1 MKEKLARFMYGRYG
15 VDSFSQC
22 LMWIAIVG
30 FLLSNFRWGRGFYF
44 IGFAAMVYATVRI
57 FSKNTY
63 KRAAENQKFLQR
75 TSKIRSFFQQKK
87 WAMMQKKSYHIYKC
101 PSCKQKIRIP
111 RGKGKIEISC
121 PKCRTK
127 FIKRS

>member
-22 LMWIAIVG
+22 LMWIAIIG

>member
-22 LMWIAIVG
+22 LMWVAIIG

>member
-15 VDSFSQC
+15 IDSFGKC
-22 LMWIAIVG
+22 LLWIAMIC
-30 FLLSNFRWGRGFYF
+30 FLLSMFRFGRGLYY
-44 IGFAAMVYATVRI
+44 IGLVAIVYAYIRM
-57 FSKNTY
+57 FSRKTY

-75 TSKIRSFFQQKK
+75 TSKIRGFFQQKK